1 MFIGSAQGVNLSD
14 GCTFHGNVDLKVIPQ
29 KQRLPMN
36 FLKFPWMFSTKHC
49 FEKKA
54 IKMIG
59 H

>member
-49 FEKKA
+49 FEKKQ
-54 IKMIG
+54 
-59 H
+59 